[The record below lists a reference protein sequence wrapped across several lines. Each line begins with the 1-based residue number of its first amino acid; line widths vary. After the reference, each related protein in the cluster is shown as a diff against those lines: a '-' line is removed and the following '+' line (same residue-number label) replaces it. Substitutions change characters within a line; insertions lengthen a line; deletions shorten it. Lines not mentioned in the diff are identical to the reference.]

1 MAASANN
8 NGGQE
13 GTNNGNSTTTNC
25 VSVPDNSVIGPT
37 QAALKHPNPCLNVEW
52 TTEEHSLLKELLDE
66 YAADNKLHCYAKIAM
81 QLKNKCVRDIVLRCR
96 WMSLC
101 IITMFSCS
109 FSLLKQKKE
118 NGKRRKEDHIS
129 KKNKDKKEKVTES
142 MPKSTHVA
150 NRTNGPP
157 YAQAVMSM
165 DSDDG
170 ISYQAIGGPA
180 GQLLE
185 QNAQALDQISANFAA
200 FKIQENINLFFQ
212 ARNNI
217 LTILNDLN
225 DTPEVMDQMPP
236 LPVKLNEELAN
247 SIIQRPPSLP
257 NKS

>member
-96 WMSLC
+96 WMS
-101 IITMFSCS
+101 
-109 FSLLKQKKE
+109 KKE

>member
-1 MAASANN
+1 MAASANPSADNN

-13 GTNNGNSTTTNC
+13 GTNSATSNG
-25 VSVPDNSVIGPT
+25 VSVPANSVIDPT
-37 QAALKHPNPCLNVEW
+37 KAALKNSAYLSVDW
-52 TTEEHSLLKELLDE
+52 TPEDHSLLKELLVE
-66 YAADNKLHCYAKIAM
+66 YASDNKLHCYAKIAV

-96 WMSLC
+96 WMN
-101 IITMFSCS
+101 
-109 FSLLKQKKE
+109 KKE
-118 NGKRRKEDHIS
+118 NGKRRKEDHS
-129 KKNKDKKEKVTES
+129 SRKNKDKKEEVTES

-150 NRTNGPP
+150 NLTNGPP

-165 DSDDG
+165 DSDGG
-170 ISYQAIGGPA
+170 ISYQAIGGPS

-225 DTPEVMDQMPP
+225 DVPENMDQMPP

-247 SIIQRPPSLP
+247 SILQRPPLLP

>member
-1 MAASANN
+1 MAASANPAADNN

-13 GTNNGNSTTTNC
+13 GTNNANDTTSNG
-25 VSVPDNSVIGPT
+25 VSVPANSVIDPT
-37 QAALKHPNPCLNVEW
+37 KAALKNSAYLSVDW
-52 TTEEHSLLKELLDE
+52 TPEEHSLLKELLVE

-96 WMSLC
+96 WMN
-101 IITMFSCS
+101 
-109 FSLLKQKKE
+109 KKE
-118 NGKRRKEDHIS
+118 NRKRRKEDHIS
-129 KKNKDKKEKVTES
+129 RKNKDKKEKVTES

-157 YAQAVMSM
+157 FAQAVMSM

-170 ISYQAIGGPA
+170 ISYQAIGGPT

-185 QNAQALDQISANFAA
+185 QNAQALDQISANFSA

-225 DTPEVMDQMPP
+225 NAPEIMDQMPP
-236 LPVKLNEELAN
+236 LPVKLNEELTN
-247 SIIQRPPSLP
+247 SILQRPPSLP